1 MTKTQFVTMQSNQGT
16 LQKYRGQPERIAP
29 TCPLDIVISVRDGQS
44 VAPALI
50 RVNEGC
56 RNQEQIQVVYEI

>member
-1 MTKTQFVTMQSNQGT
+1 MIFIIKIKNKVCQCVS
-16 LQKYRGQPERIAP
+16 P
-29 TCPLDIVISVRDGQS
+29 ISVRDGQS
-44 VAPALI
+44 VAPALN